1 MVGLLLA
8 RSQLALRGLLRHKGS
23 TLAQQNGSTFPERS
37 ERASSLAD
45 LMERFGFVGLPNAG
59 KSSLFNALAGGGAL
73 AAPYPFATKE
83 PNIGRAKVPDHRLYL
98 LAEMSKTKTIVHAT
112 SEFVDIGGLV
122 EGASKGEGLG
132 NKFLANIREVDAIVF
147 VLRAFEKGSTG
158 DDVPGP
164 SDPVEHLTV
173 VEIEL
178 ALADLASVETQL
190 TKRTRAAKLDKT
202 LLPGVA
208 ALEKVQPI
216 LAEGTPLYRAAL
228 TADDK
233 ELLKEYFLLT
243 NKPVLCVVNVSDDA
257 LDDVAAKI
265 KPVQDVMAGHAEVLG
280 MCVQLEAEAA
290 MLDDDERKEMLDG
303 FGLGEGALPRV
314 MTSAYQM
321 LGRRT
326 FLTTGEKETRA
337 WTFRAGA
344 KAPECAGEIH
354 SDIERGFIKVE
365 TIQWDVLLDCGS
377 FVKAKEVGKLRLEGK
392 DYEMQDGD
400 VVDFKFNVS
409 K

>member
-1 MVGLLLA
+1 MQDH
-8 RSQLALRGLLRHKGS
+8 RQPTGS
-23 TLAQQNGSTFPERS
+23 VSG
-37 ERASSLAD
+37 

-83 PNIGRAKVPDHRLYL
+83 PNIGRAKVPDERLL
-98 LAEMSKTKTIVHAT
+98 LLGEMSKTQKIVHAT

-147 VLRAFEKGSTG
+147 VLRAFAKGATG
-158 DDVPGP
+158 DDVPG
-164 SDPVEHLTV
+164 SQDPLEHLAV

-178 ALADLASVETQL
+178 ALADLASVETQIP
-190 TKRTRAAKLDKT
+190 KRQRAAKQDKT
-202 LLPGVA
+202 LVPGLE

-216 LAEGTPLYRAAL
+216 LAEGTPLYRVAL
-228 TADDK
+228 TADDRAD
-233 ELLKEYFLLT
+233 LKEFFLLT
-243 NKPVLCVVNVSDDA
+243 NKPVLCVVNVSDN
-257 LDDVAAKI
+257 DVDNIAAI
-265 KPVQDVMAGHAEVLG
+265 TKPVDEVMAGHAEVLG

-290 MLDDDERKEMLDG
+290 MLDDGGRKELLDG
-303 FGLGEGALPRV
+303 FGLGEGALPRL
-314 MTSAYQM
+314 MQAAYR
-321 LGRRT
+321 LLDRRT

-344 KAPECAGEIH
+344 KAPECAAEIH
-354 SDIERGFIKVE
+354 SDIQRGFIKVE
-365 TIQWDVLLDCGS
+365 TIQWDLLLELGS
-377 FVKAKEVGKLRLEGK
+377 WAKAREVGKLRLEGK
-392 DYEMQDGD
+392 EYEMQDGD
-400 VVDFKFNVS
+400 VVDFKFNVT

>member
-1 MVGLLLA
+1 
-8 RSQLALRGLLRHKGS
+8 
-23 TLAQQNGSTFPERS
+23 
-37 ERASSLAD
+37 
-45 LMERFGFVGLPNAG
+45 MERFGFVGLPNAG

-83 PNIGRAKVPDHRLYL
+83 PNVGRARVPDHRLMA
-98 LAEMSKTKTIVHAT
+98 LAEMSKTKSIVHAT

-132 NKFLANIREVDAIVF
+132 NKFLATIREVDGIVF

-158 DDVPGP
+158 DEVPGP
-164 SDPVEHLTV
+164 TNPLDHLAV

-178 ALADLASVETQL
+178 ALADLQSVEAQL
-190 TKRTRAAKLDKT
+190 PKRVKQLKLDKT
-202 LLPGVA
+202 LQAGVD
-208 ALEKVQPI
+208 ALERAQAI
-216 LAEGTPLYRAAL
+216 LSEGTPLYRAGVS
-228 TADDK
+228 ADDK
-233 ELLKEYFLLT
+233 AELKQFFLLT
-243 NKPVLCVVNVSDDA
+243 NKPVLCVVNVGDDDIERA
-257 LDDVAAKI
+257 DELA
-265 KPVQDVMAGHAEVLG
+265 KPVADLMAGHSEVLA

-290 MLDDDERKEMLDG
+290 MLDEAERKELLDG

-314 MTSAYQM
+314 MQSAYRL

-326 FLTTGEKETRA
+326 YFTTGEKESRA

-354 SDIERGFIKVE
+354 SDFERGFIKAE
-365 TIQWDVLLDCGS
+365 TIFWDTLIELGS
-377 FVKAKEVGKLRLEGK
+377 WAKAREVGKARMEGK
-392 DYEMQDGD
+392 EYVVQDGD
-400 VVDFKFNVS
+400 VMDFKFNVS

>member
-1 MVGLLLA
+1 
-8 RSQLALRGLLRHKGS
+8 
-23 TLAQQNGSTFPERS
+23 
-37 ERASSLAD
+37 
-45 LMERFGFVGLPNAG
+45 MERFGFVGLPNAG

-190 TKRTRAAKLDKT
+190 AKRSRAAKLDKT

-233 ELLKEYFLLT
+233 DLLKEYFLLT

-257 LDDVAAKI
+257 LDDVAAKV

-365 TIQWDVLLDCGS
+365 TIQWDVLLECGS